1 MSTVYD
7 RVIITFE
14 NNILDNLR
22 SDALTGKLAQDG
34 RLRERMRAEM
44 LRLVNSTGFE
54 TEDQVSF
61 LQTAG
66 KAFEKYGEYSM
77 AQDAMNLILD
87 KCSCFSDEVRATKVE
102 IEAVHTLAR
111 CSYAAVVAEDQHQL
125 APMAVGK
132 ILGCLQKI
140 CDSLDLFL
148 GLSTKAQESH
158 AYLVLNA
165 CKLLFDMGHPLIWI
179 SCGKYIIEMSLFGIM
194 CMNSVINLCTPRHL
208 NFRMKM
214 YSSVFLAAVTQDT
227 ADMATVILNH
237 ATAAV
242 SELRAR
248 EELETPVPPLTLRIL
263 SNAEC
268 DLDVLK
274 QVLSFWKDAES
285 FDPVA
290 AVKENPKYTEQRD
303 KNLFAEKCFLE
314 SCRVQQLTTGNINE
328 PWKKRSRGL
337 LKAFIAFTEGD
348 GFDPTELSVRCIS
361 DMMSSV
367 LFDVSADEGSVVK
380 LRALVGGKLEAVLPP
395 DPTEDESVA
404 SGAVMGH
411 IADFEVQQLSMLKAL
426 LVVMDSRAINQQNL
440 LLIKNY
446 LSEIAAMTFSEELMK
461 RRTFFQR
468 AAIGVWNRCIFPA
481 LRIALN
487 REVDKQRDNL
497 KLLVD
502 PLLSIM
508 EIMTASL
515 SHDPVFVGGVAVTTA
530 HVLREVGHSRECVEH
545 VLRSLEYVEDH
556 RAGRTD
562 IRLQCPEDVRDILA
576 LQHQAVSVR
585 SEYKNWFHAYKRLGA
600 HAFAGFGIFGAS
612 SSMYRGD
619 VALSE
624 IHADLLTC
632 YFSEEIAYAIAQRNL
647 RGSDVVTHKMKK
659 SKHGAT
665 KAAGEKAADPTPL
678 VKIEDPD
685 QEGVSKLAVGVS
697 EMAISKQLR
706 AWCKKNSYA
715 KCLLLLEMARVEALA
730 EERLLLV
737 TEAAK
742 CVELVEQRER
752 DIIDA
757 FSDLTVMTDRVQ
769 KHPIILSRSHKFFYV
784 LPVGCR
790 TQKKASFYKI
800 LAREEGSGTDL
811 GPSSDELS
819 GCDVRVL
826 KSVLQYPSANIAV
839 RIDVP
844 VANEKY
850 VFGTAAFRENGQLL
864 QQNAVSPTSIPVE
877 AVNPLSTLSLWGQIA
892 VVASGFEDCL
902 QVAHKAADVVC
913 SRYFMVSPQPSVRNV
928 GRMGFNLFA
937 CEEPAIS
944 ALVVHQS
951 SEQQLYTLVKSF
963 IITQQK
969 EGTGVER
976 TLREIP
982 VHGALRSEFQVDV
995 LNSVKRLALVTT
1007 IASFIKSHEL
1017 VSQCIYL
1024 GYQLCS
1030 QLLREDDFSLAAY
1043 LSQSLI
1049 VFIAAMQQIP
1059 KAQWHEIEHVVYCRL
1074 VSEAIKCATI
1084 TKNIEAFSRLIE
1096 NVHSDGSPSIVS
1108 ENSPILNAVYQ
1119 SLISTIHH
1127 GQGFFLTSD
1136 IKKQLI
1142 GITSPGES
1150 SPRGGD
1156 LQLWLMSSVERFQ
1169 VLRGLSLEVVSS
1181 KGAVGPGS
1189 KAPIKGQPSNI
1200 SKANS
1205 SVAPSS
1211 ASGPKLYSPEEVIQ
1225 AWSAAIPENMSDMI
1239 FAVVFWVKELVSKNK
1254 LDLVVELLKMFRIK
1268 RCMLVEPVQVL
1279 CREWKLDFLDNS
1291 EPVAERVAE
1300 GAEPSPRSGA
1310 GSQSRPGTTGDTDR
1324 GLSRGSAGGD
1334 GGDVIDAAEKTA
1346 QIQALGE
1353 LVMVLA
1359 EAVLQDASVA
1369 EMLQAIDFDE
1379 QSSTEGNSKVR
1390 NSEILPASSRRT
1402 YHSKTLDGPLAVL
1415 DPHDPEAALSQT
1427 EIDKFGEVPS
1437 SPVVNE
1443 EENVQEVV
1451 PDVPNDL
1458 VAIRYLCCALVFFGQ
1473 CGASNAAVDVT
1484 CRLWNLVVDG
1494 WVHPKTFALECMAVP
1509 VPVLPEEEPIAEDV
1523 HQEEKDENKEVFVPH
1538 TMKKIIVLAAEAL
1551 AHVLEV
1557 VSGIF
1562 EDEDLGAADSA
1573 FFQDQSNETSRT
1585 MTLATCTVRESKE
1598 YLCSVRNVANY
1609 LVKVLWLFRSWRE
1622 VVEIGTR
1629 VTAVYS
1635 QAVSLDISRAI
1646 MESTWGYIIHSQSQ
1660 LKKMSHEKSI
1670 SMQAELDK
1678 FIGDWNDAQS
1688 KKRKKK
1694 ARIARVEKD
1703 ADEIAFENAR
1713 NDLEE
1718 ELQRLNTLFQVEQNR
1733 LDGFNADQK
1742 RILGSQ
1748 PIGLQL
1754 LDRVR
1759 HVYRDLMLECYTALS
1774 PEAMKQIFD
1783 IEALDPLTGSSSLPL
1798 SEQNKD
1804 AFACL
1809 LLSNRVLAA
1818 RFDGIQKDYDEI
1830 SSFFREK
1837 KDIVGL
1843 VEALHEQGD
1852 ILLLFGKPA
1861 EARAVWND
1869 AVDGIFHSIDA
1880 TNNWQHLVTEAL
1892 ANSNA
1897 PEFSHFVTCMYP
1909 VVAILGKLSA
1919 FCASNDFDKKSDYCR
1934 LAATLCRVPF
1944 NESLCHPKTLAGF
1957 STYEC
1962 TELGGVGY
1970 LLCNSSR
1977 LSAAALSFALA
1988 EILDVL
1994 VSESEYLLALP
2005 CVVILEHFHTCYTM
2019 RADYWLNARLRR
2031 VRILVQLHFFSEA
2044 ASMISGIGNG
2054 VKMVAAKKHN
2064 VAVAEFEE
2072 LRKGTQSTEAEN
2084 SGSAALN
2091 KYEVSENGFD
2101 FFGLA
2106 PYWNNKPPD
2115 DDLNKEA
2122 ISWILGYPTIIWEQI
2137 RECPFLRVDG
2147 PAGMAPIE
2155 PEAAPALTKA
2165 NSKVPSK
2172 QPSTLKQ
2179 SSTLSGAQI
2188 DKVGSVVGDSSEGPG
2203 IDSLITAKHLSA
2215 LKIECLYFVAE
2226 LFTLDTKFTS
2236 KCRPYWNELTA
2247 SVEAELSQVVS
2258 ELTKLMSIR
2267 KMESDDPFAN
2277 DTSGKRS
2284 PRSAKENKNQCCWCD
2299 PEWVAQYTR
2308 SNWLLISVIVHQKRN
2323 LLAARAGVVCLQKV
2337 LIGGMDTARTETQ
2350 GDVPYNTL
2358 TIVKNTWVMCNYML
2372 ADISERQG
2380 RLDDAIRLVTKGA
2393 EEVSTMCWSHWLRY
2407 FLSQRAR
2414 IFLKIGKLGNCEMD
2428 CDSVLSSF
2436 QYNCSTLLDPPKLSY
2451 AGQNDNTAE
2460 TTSPIGSRT
2469 RLTSLLVRM
2478 LALKASVLRLKS
2490 VSDPSESVVYASM
2503 HACMKLSKAA
2513 FLIAKSL
2520 AAMVGF
2526 LGSDTNATY
2535 NTVSSKLN
2543 TSMVSDHHLFPPLIH
2558 SLTDIHPNDPLLSI
2572 DPAPKKYSCVSGSAM
2587 NTTII
2592 SDISKKPVPRGN
2604 QVQDYSPFL
2613 ESMRKSR
2620 SEVLAQYSGEV
2631 SFGFFH
2637 RPELRL
2643 GPVDGIGPSGDE
2655 VVYTCSPFANIH
2667 LSEVRLLAVSVS
2679 ALGRVVADAEP
2690 LLVSQRKKSVHV
2702 KGVVSSNEDEI
2713 FEGESHVKGVPI
2725 DIFTE
2730 LAAEEGLKVRN

>member
-1 MSTVYD
+1 
-7 RVIITFE
+7 
-14 NNILDNLR
+14 
-22 SDALTGKLAQDG
+22 
-34 RLRERMRAEM
+34 
-44 LRLVNSTGFE
+44 
-54 TEDQVSF
+54 
-61 LQTAG
+61 
-66 KAFEKYGEYSM
+66 
-77 AQDAMNLILD
+77 
-87 KCSCFSDEVRATKVE
+87 
-102 IEAVHTLAR
+102 
-111 CSYAAVVAEDQHQL
+111 
-125 APMAVGK
+125 
-132 ILGCLQKI
+132 
-140 CDSLDLFL
+140 
-148 GLSTKAQESH
+148 
-158 AYLVLNA
+158 
-165 CKLLFDMGHPLIWI
+165 
-179 SCGKYIIEMSLFGIM
+179 
-194 CMNSVINLCTPRHL
+194 
-208 NFRMKM
+208 
-214 YSSVFLAAVTQDT
+214 
-227 ADMATVILNH
+227 
-237 ATAAV
+237 
-242 SELRAR
+242 
-248 EELETPVPPLTLRIL
+248 
-263 SNAEC
+263 
-268 DLDVLK
+268 
-274 QVLSFWKDAES
+274 
-285 FDPVA
+285 
-290 AVKENPKYTEQRD
+290 
-303 KNLFAEKCFLE
+303 
-314 SCRVQQLTTGNINE
+314 
-328 PWKKRSRGL
+328 
-337 LKAFIAFTEGD
+337 
-348 GFDPTELSVRCIS
+348 
-361 DMMSSV
+361 
-367 LFDVSADEGSVVK
+367 
-380 LRALVGGKLEAVLPP
+380 
-395 DPTEDESVA
+395 
-404 SGAVMGH
+404 
-411 IADFEVQQLSMLKAL
+411 MLKTL

-742 CVELVEQRER
+742 CVELAEQRER

-850 VFGTAAFRENGQLL
+850 VFGTAAFTENGQLL

-902 QVAHKAADVVC
+902 QIAHKAADVVC

-1181 KGAVGPGS
+1181 KGAV
-1189 KAPIKGQPSNI
+1189 
-1200 SKANS
+1200 
-1205 SVAPSS
+1205 
-1211 ASGPKLYSPEEVIQ
+1211 IQ

-1369 EMLQAIDFDE
+1369 EI
-1379 QSSTEGNSKVR
+1379 
-1390 NSEILPASSRRT
+1390 RRT

-1427 EIDKFGEVPS
+1427 EIDKFGKVPS

-1494 WVHPKTFALECMAVP
+1494 WVHPKTFALECMA
-1509 VPVLPEEEPIAEDV
+1509 
-1523 HQEEKDENKEVFVPH
+1523 EVFVPH

-1759 HVYRDLMLECYTALS
+1759 HVYRDLMLECYTA
-1774 PEAMKQIFD
+1774 F
-1783 IEALDPLTGSSSLPL
+1783 SSLPL

-2054 VKMVAAKKHN
+2054 VKM
-2064 VAVAEFEE
+2064 

-2137 RECPFLRVDG
+2137 L
-2147 PAGMAPIE
+2147 
-2155 PEAAPALTKA
+2155 
-2165 NSKVPSK
+2165 
-2172 QPSTLKQ
+2172 
-2179 SSTLSGAQI
+2179 
-2188 DKVGSVVGDSSEGPG
+2188 GSVVGDSSEGPG

-2267 KMESDDPFAN
+2267 KTESDDPFAN

-2436 QYNCSTLLDPPKLSY
+2436 QYNL
-2451 AGQNDNTAE
+2451 
-2460 TTSPIGSRT
+2460 
-2469 RLTSLLVRM
+2469 RM

-2572 DPAPKKYSCVSGSAM
+2572 
-2587 NTTII
+2587 
-2592 SDISKKPVPRGN
+2592 
-2604 QVQDYSPFL
+2604 
-2613 ESMRKSR
+2613 
-2620 SEVLAQYSGEV
+2620 
-2631 SFGFFH
+2631 
-2637 RPELRL
+2637 
-2643 GPVDGIGPSGDE
+2643 
-2655 VVYTCSPFANIH
+2655 
-2667 LSEVRLLAVSVS
+2667 
-2679 ALGRVVADAEP
+2679 
-2690 LLVSQRKKSVHV
+2690 
-2702 KGVVSSNEDEI
+2702 
-2713 FEGESHVKGVPI
+2713 
-2725 DIFTE
+2725 
-2730 LAAEEGLKVRN
+2730 